1 MSIVLFKGVRQ
12 LMRAD
17 KACREAGLTVKV
29 MPVPHTYS
37 TECGMSLVIND
48 EDIDKMVKIVT
59 ELQIE
64 IEIK

>member
-1 MSIVLFKGVRQ
+1 MSIILFKGVRQ

-37 TECGMSLVIND
+37 TECGMSLIVNND
-48 EDIDKMVKIVT
+48 DIDRLLKIVAKL
-59 ELQIE
+59 EIE
-64 IEIK
+64 IEVK

>member
-59 ELQIE
+59 ELE
-64 IEIK
+64 IEIKIK